1 MLTKA
6 MRKYLSQIGKR
17 GGEAGGRKSKL
28 RGGKTEAEQRAY
40 YTRISRAGVRA
51 RAKARRAR
59 NAEVAP

>member
-40 YTRISRAGVRA
+40 YARISAKGVRA
-51 RAKARRAR
+51 RARKRRAKSD
-59 NAEVAP
+59 AAA